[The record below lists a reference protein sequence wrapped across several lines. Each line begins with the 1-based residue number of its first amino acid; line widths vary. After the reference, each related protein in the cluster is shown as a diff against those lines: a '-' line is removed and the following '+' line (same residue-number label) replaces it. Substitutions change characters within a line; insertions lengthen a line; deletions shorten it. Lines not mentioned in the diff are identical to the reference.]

1 MAVNEETG
9 IFGMDQGCAVH
20 GDEHMRECSMCG
32 AEFCRVCFP
41 KTAVCPDCSE
51 QEEEE
56 EDTEENPDFD
66 DVSNLGELIETR
78 MPTSSPRKAK
88 KSRRKISSTTRA
100 AGASEFFLSFSYS

>member
-66 DVSNLGELIETR
+66 DVSNLGELIEDEDADKLTEEGEEI
-78 MPTSSPRKAK
+78 PPEDLVDDESSR
-88 KSRRKISSTTRA
+88 
-100 AGASEFFLSFSYS
+100 GV